1 MSDSKETIINRLLSD
16 IDDSYDKNK
25 GTVFYDAEMPV
36 AIELETAYK
45 TIEKLPDEAMP
56 DTATGKDL
64 DRVVKAFVE
73 RKTSTKS
80 TGIVTLTGIAG
91 SNINKG
97 DLVSSDTVNFYFYE
111 NSIIPSSGTI
121 DVKVV
126 CVNYGIA
133 GNIIAGA
140 IKYFPKTLKGLQTV
154 TNKEAFTDGYD
165 EETDD
170 ELRERYYLKV
180 KNIVNSSNKNS
191 YRNWA
196 LEITGTGDARVIP
209 IWNGPGTVKVIII
222 NANKTGADE
231 TLVNTVQDYID
242 PNKNGDGSGTAP
254 CGGGVCTVVSAAE
267 KSINIKCKI
276 DSTLSDEVARKA
288 ITNDIT
294 NYLKK
299 IAFDDEIKYVS
310 YAKVGSEII
319 SISGINDYSD
329 LTINNGTSNIDIND
343 DEVAVFGGVTFG

>member
-1 MSDSKETIINRLLSD
+1 MSDSRETIINRLLSD
-16 IDDSYDKNK
+16 IDDSYDKSK
-25 GTVFYDAEMPV
+25 GTVFYDAEMPLS
-36 AIELETAYK
+36 IELETTYK
-45 TIEKLPDEAMP
+45 TIEKLPDQSMP

-64 DRVVKAFVE
+64 ERAVKPFVE
-73 RKTSTKS
+73 RKIATKS
-80 TGIVTLTGIAG
+80 TGMVTLTGIPG

-97 DLVSSDTVNFYFYE
+97 DLVASDTINFSFYE
-111 NSIIPSSGTI
+111 SNIIPGSGTI
-121 DVKVV
+121 DVKVR
-126 CVNYGIA
+126 CVNYGKV

-180 KNIVNSSNKNS
+180 QNIVNSSNKNA

-222 NANKTGADE
+222 NANKTGADVE
-231 TLVNTVQDYID
+231 LVNLVQTHID
-242 PNKNGDGSGTAP
+242 PNKNGDGSGVAP

-267 KSINIKCKI
+267 KSITIKCKI
-276 DSTLSDEVARKA
+276 DSTLDNEVAQNA
-288 ITNDIT
+288 ISNVIT
-294 NYLKK
+294 NYLKE
-299 IAFDDEIKYVS
+299 IAFNDEIKYVS
-310 YAKVGSEII
+310 YAKIGSEII
-319 SISGINDYSD
+319 NISGINDYSN
-329 LTINNGTSNIDIND
+329 LTINDSTSNVDIND